1 MSVIPSVDS
10 LPKVTIDFE
19 KDYGF
24 EDLTALSI
32 NKRIKSLQ
40 DGSLQTVLNYLSS
53 KIGFDYH
60 NPVMYNYGI

>member
-1 MSVIPSVDS
+1 MNEIPSINS

-32 NKRIKSLQ
+32 NKRIKSLE
-40 DGSLQTVLNYLSS
+40 DGSLQTVLNYLSD
-53 KIGFDYH
+53 KIGFDSH
-60 NPVMYNYGI
+60 NPIMYNYGI